1 MLGSPPYCMGEQ
13 ENKKAIKLAPCMD
26 PTAYFHHPF
35 LAEEFIVSAVGV
47 SMDIALV
54 VAQESKGTLLAPI
67 RAKIIHRQGR
77 PGPPAHIDPQ
87 PCLLDP
93 APALDLKGDHRVVRE
108 KDVDFQHHLL
118 YAHPPGA

>member
-54 VAQESKGTLLAPI
+54 VAQENHT
-67 RAKIIHRQGR
+67 
-77 PGPPAHIDPQ
+77 
-87 PCLLDP
+87 
-93 APALDLKGDHRVVRE
+93 
-108 KDVDFQHHLL
+108 
-118 YAHPPGA
+118 PPGAARAPRAHRPTALPS